1 MPAGTARLDRKEAPS
16 TASNRIAT
24 TGARTSNN
32 AGRPPGRL
40 RRALGFAFPFRHAV
54 LAIFL
59 VTIFLA
65 AINAAEPLI
74 LKYVFDGLTTPGGSA
89 ILLESIGVLIV
100 LSVFREI
107 TTGYSNWQ
115 TWHARLGIHY
125 ALLESTVER
134 LHRMP
139 LSLHRSE
146 GVGAIMTK

>member
-1 MPAGTARLDRKEAPS
+1 MPAGTIRLDRGDAQSVPPGNPS
-16 TASNRIAT
+16 KTTAAQSN
-24 TGARTSNN
+24 GVM
-32 AGRPPGRL
+32 PPRGRL

-54 LAIFL
+54 LAIFF
-59 VTIFLA
+59 VTIFLS

-74 LKYVFDGLTTPGGSA
+74 LKYVFDGLTTAGGA
-89 ILLESIGVLIV
+89 GILLAGIGILIV

-107 TTGYSNWQ
+107 ATGFSNWQ

-146 GVGAIMTK
+146 